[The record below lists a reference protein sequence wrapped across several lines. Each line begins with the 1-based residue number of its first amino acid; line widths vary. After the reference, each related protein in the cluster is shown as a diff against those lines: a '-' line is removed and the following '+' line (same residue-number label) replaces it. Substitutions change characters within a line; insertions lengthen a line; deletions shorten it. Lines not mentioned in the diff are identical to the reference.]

1 MKMQIKKFAELTGV
15 SVRTL
20 HYYDE
25 IGLLKPSS
33 VDRFTG
39 YRYYDESSVLR
50 MQEILFYRELDFSLK
65 SIAEILSSP
74 KYDREKALKEQK
86 KLLTLKK
93 ERLERLILSIDNAV
107 KGENVMSA
115 FDNSEFEAYK
125 AETKEKWGNTKAYAE
140 FSEKTKD
147 YSKERFAD
155 INTGLEYIFRDFA
168 ELMQSGAEPNSSDAQ
183 ALVKKLQAYITE
195 NFYTCTDEILAG
207 LGQMYVADER
217 FKHNIDKYADGT
229 AEFVSEVIKMYTK
242 RQRSRK

>member
-74 KYDREKALKEQK
+74 NYDREKALKEQK

-125 AETKEKWGNTKAYAE
+125 AEAKEKWGNTKAYAE

-147 YSKERFAD
+147 YSKERFVD
-155 INTGLEYIFRDFA
+155 INEGLENIFHEFA
-168 ELMQSGAEPNSSDAQ
+168 ELMKSGAESCSTEAQ
-183 ALVKKLQAYITE
+183 ALVKKLQDYITE
-195 NFYTCTDEILAG
+195 NYYTCTDEILKG
-207 LGQMYVADER
+207 LGQMYIADDR
-217 FKHNIDKYADGT
+217 FKDNIDKYADGT
-229 AEFVSEVIKMYTK
+229 AEFASKAIRIYCE
-242 RQRSRK
+242 